1 MPTALFKLR
10 EEERKLIKFR
20 SIFGRKLIKNE
31 FSCMRTELSAL
42 YVVSYL
48 IIELSIYRKT
58 HFEFRYDSGD
68 LSSISNFDTIFDK
81 STILYEFRYV
91 RKFRYEMHVLN
102 LHERAS

>member
-31 FSCMRTELSAL
+31 FLCMRTELSAL

-48 IIELSIYRKT
+48 IIELSIYCKT

-81 STILYEFRYV
+81 STIIY
-91 RKFRYEMHVLN
+91 
-102 LHERAS
+102 